1 MGTDGPTIDAEAER
15 QGGGWRGR
23 GDGKRGGDKEA
34 GDVMRDAPEVVRK
47 KIEGKRVSK
56 KKKTGRKNRGVCWL
70 TVQQKQQ
77 RNKAKRWTEIQG

>member
-15 QGGGWRGR
+15 QGGRGRGR

-47 KIEGKRVSK
+47 KIEGKRVLK
-56 KKKTGRKNRGVCWL
+56 KGGGGCL
-70 TVQQKQQ
+70 L
-77 RNKAKRWTEIQG
+77 ADGATEAAEERS

>member
-47 KIEGKRVSK
+47 KIEGKRV
-56 KKKTGRKNRGVCWL
+56 
-70 TVQQKQQ
+70 
-77 RNKAKRWTEIQG
+77 

>member
-34 GDVMRDAPEVVRK
+34 GDVMRDAPEVVREK
-47 KIEGKRVSK
+47 NWGQESLK
-56 KKKTGRKNRGVCWL
+56 KKKQEEKNRVCL
-70 TVQQKQQ
+70 L
-77 RNKAKRWTEIQG
+77 ADGATEAGEERS